1 MNYICFKLLNNNQI
15 KSIRNLLKTINYIEY
30 IDKNDFNDFDIGSYK
45 RVAEDF
51 LQD

>member
-1 MNYICFKLLNNNQI
+1 MR
-15 KSIRNLLKTINYIEY
+15 SLLKTINYIEY